1 MSEQDLQNQ
10 EQQQENIQQP
20 DIADDMKVMSAL
32 AGYEDPEIMQRF
44 QDRIKEN
51 EEQSATD
58 TTQTTTQ
65 EQENTQ
71 EPEQQEQ
78 QEQQQTTKKPGT
90 INISELPEDLQE
102 LILASQNEGFD
113 YQKYNERK
121 SKQKEIQELPAKD
134 FLSLY
139 YKSMYGKTEQNP
151 NGLTDEEIQEEIST
165 YSPMQIKIQHNNLLS
180 EYNKTVEE
188 ERAKVKEQLQSTK
201 TIITKEE
208 QESLTKNIN
217 ETIERNKDKK
227 EIAGVPLSEADVKV
241 LPEFFKSIVSV
252 NSETGTT
259 PLDDM
264 LQDDDFLYEV
274 AGVIYK
280 MKQGGFKK
288 EISDMKESIKQNIF
302 DKLGL
307 TPEGTGTGVTSMSN
321 DFDITKLV

>member
-20 DIADDMKVMSAL
+20 DIAGDMKVMSAL

-51 EEQSATD
+51 EEQSATA
-58 TTQTTTQ
+58 TTQTATQ
-65 EQENTQ
+65 QQDNTQ
-71 EPEQQEQ
+71 QSEQ
-78 QEQQQTTKKPGT
+78 QEQQQTTKKSGA

-180 EYNKTVEE
+180 EYNKTVEQ

-208 QESLTKNIN
+208 QENLTKNIN

-307 TPEGTGTGVTSMSN
+307 TPEGTGTGVTSMTN